1 VRRERRS
8 VYCTISFS
16 VCSRRRIELPIIYIS
31 SAQIFAST
39 TNLQHCRQSTM
50 STPKK
55 SRNEN
60 EKRFQAEIAKKEKKL
75 KRKSK
80 Q

>member
-1 VRRERRS
+1 VHFCAEVAASIRSLKYRCSADGENRRP
-8 VYCTISFS
+8 CQ
-16 VCSRRRIELPIIYIS
+16 P
-31 SAQIFAST
+31 
-39 TNLQHCRQSTM
+39 TM

>member
-1 VRRERRS
+1 
-8 VYCTISFS
+8 
-16 VCSRRRIELPIIYIS
+16 
-31 SAQIFAST
+31 
-39 TNLQHCRQSTM
+39 M

>member
-1 VRRERRS
+1 
-8 VYCTISFS
+8 
-16 VCSRRRIELPIIYIS
+16 
-31 SAQIFAST
+31 
-39 TNLQHCRQSTM
+39 M

-75 KRKSK
+75 KKEIQAMSLDQK
-80 Q
+80 FWDSVYDDADE